1 MSDKFNV
8 HVNDN
13 YQFELDSET
22 IADLDIIVKEANHYH
37 SIENRKNYDVKLLK
51 VDFPKKAY
59 EIVVNGNKYKVQIKD
74 KLDTLIQKMGLNLGE
89 KKKEKDI
96 KAPMPGLILNIL
108 VSEGQEVKEGDAL
121 LVLEAMKMENM
132 LLASTDGIIKKIHI
146 KQTEA
151 VDKKQMLIEME

>member
-1 MSDKFNV
+1 MSEKFNV
-8 HVNDN
+8 HVNDI

-59 EIVVNGNKYKVQIKD
+59 EIVVNGNKYKVQIND
-74 KLDTLIQKMGLNLGE
+74 ELDALIQKMGLKLSD
-89 KKKEKDI
+89 KKKEKDS

-108 VSEGQEVKEGDAL
+108 VSEGQEVKEGEAL

-132 LLASTDGIIKKIHI
+132 LVATTDCIVKKIHV
-146 KQTEA
+146 KKTDA
-151 VDKKQMLIEME
+151 VDKKQLLIEME